1 MKEMF
6 FWALKGAAMGTGNVI
21 PGVSGGTIALIT
33 GIYERLINALKNLNP
48 KAIRLFFTGQFTE
61 FFQYIDFKFLASLFV
76 GLAVSIFSL
85 AKALEY
91 LFEHYPVLLWAFF
104 FGLIF
109 ASVFLVGKTINK
121 WTWPVYLNLA
131 IGAGIA
137 IALATLSPASENNS
151 TIFIVACGI
160 VAFATMILPGLSG
173 SFVLIIMGNYLLVL
187 RAVSDFDFG
196 VLIPLLVGCVIGM
209 VVFSNLL
216 SWVFKHYRDGTLA
229 LLTGFILGSLI
240 IIWPWKTENHLLD
253 EVGNAVLKDG
263 FPILVGY
270 SWQLPTAF
278 NGEVALALVLAIIGF
293 TSIFIMERFGSEVE
307 I

>member
-1 MKEMF
+1 MLV
-6 FWALKGAAMGTGNVI
+6 WGLKGAAMGAGNVI

-48 KAIRLFFTGQFTE
+48 KAIKLFFKGQFSE
-61 FFQYIDFKFLASLFV
+61 FFKYIDFKFLASLFI
-76 GLAVSIFSL
+76 GLAISVFSL
-85 AKALEY
+85 AKILEY
-91 LFEHYPVLLWAFF
+91 FFENYPVLLWAFF

-121 WTWPVYLNLA
+121 WSWVTALNLV
-131 IGAGIA
+131 IGAAIA
-137 IALATLSPASENNS
+137 VALATLSPASENDS
-151 TIFIVACGI
+151 TVFIVICGI

-187 RAVSDFDFG
+187 RSVSDFDFG
-196 VLIPLLVGCVIGM
+196 VLIPLMVGCVIGM

-240 IIWPWKTENHLLD
+240 IIWPWKNENHLLD
-253 EVGNAVLKDG
+253 EAGNAVLKDG
-263 FPILVGY
+263 LPILVGY
-270 SWQLPTAF
+270 SWHLPNAF
-278 NGEVALALVLAIIGF
+278 NGEVVLAVGLAIAGF
-293 TSIFIMERFGSEVE
+293 ASIFVMEKFGSEAEV
-307 I
+307 